1 MQFIILGLQGST
13 NIDKVTAATLR
24 MGIADTAA
32 ALVKTKLTEAQQ
44 QKILMDK
51 GLTLEEAKT
60 ALATASHAAANTAAT
75 ATTGGLTAATGA
87 LTTSLKGLWAAMMSN
102 PLTAIIT
109 VATTVIPLIIG
120 IVNWISEAE
129 EEARQAAREAADAFE
144 SQKQTISNTKK
155 ELDDL
160 ITKYEKLSKGV
171 DGLNQNVSLSND
183 EYADYL
189 DVCNRI
195 GEMFPS
201 LIQGYDDQGNAILT
215 LKGNVEGL
223 TEAYNNMIIAA
234 NSALLLEGKTLF
246 KDFKNQAKDLKYSDG
261 MTIGI
266 SQNLERILNSD
277 NLDKAINS
285 YAGIGTSS
293 AKQIVQALKDIGIEQ
308 NQGESSHDFIK
319 RAIQENKSLVEAIV
333 NDWNAKAEEA
343 ATNMISVSE
352 AYISNSI
359 LNGDHKNITSNM
371 QGVINSLVSSF
382 DYEFFDQFDNVYEL
396 YTYLSGLLKNF
407 DDLSSNEIN
416 TIELAFNAKTEL
428 NNGNC
433 SVGEY
438 ISRLND
444 IETAIGGFDE
454 DTQAQIRLLLNDDD
468 VKNKLDTLTFLRDDE
483 LASWFNGLSKNEL
496 EIAYEIFFEVDGATA
511 YGLDEWKNAVS
522 NYKIPIDVE
531 VNFVDIMADKE
542 FTDAIDTYL
551 EKVNELR
558 EAQSNYEN
566 GVFDTDSD
574 KWWEFAQKYPE
585 LAADYDNL
593 NEAIEN
599 QIQELT
605 GYTAVLGVTGEVV
618 TEASGIMAVLED
630 AFNKVDTEEGR
641 QQIQAIMDKLLEANQ
656 VIGSTSFDV
665 FGNLN
670 DEYTALEKS
679 VSSLVEA
686 YEALNNGETL
696 SKKNI
701 VELLAKYPEL
711 IEYYDTENDAL
722 NLQASTIEDLF
733 ELQKAQSVAR
743 LKQLR
748 EEYRLSYDVVQ
759 ATEAMEKAYES
770 LSLMTVTLDVMR
782 YQGQDVESS
791 GLWAAYQEAQERYNE
806 WRQEIDN
813 YNNRDAEY
821 GKAID
826 LLEGAT
832 LGDFMSSSGSSNSSK
847 SSNSDK
853 PKVFDW
859 IKIAIDRVSE
869 AFDRLKK
876 IATNTFNSLK
886 TRSRATYK
894 EISAINKEIALQQ
907 KAYER
912 YMQQANSVGLSADLM
927 QKVQDGSVDISE
939 YDSEVAELISDY
951 QNWYIYA
958 TLYSNVY

>member
-1 MQFIILGLQGST
+1 MQLKILGLQGATSLEAVS
-13 NIDKVTAATLR
+13 IATLK
-24 MGIADTAA
+24 MSTADTAA
-32 ALVKTKLTEAQQ
+32 ALIKTNLTNAQRQ
-44 QKILMDK
+44 QILMDK
-51 GLTLEEAKT
+51 GLTIEEAKT
-60 ALATASHAAANTAAT
+60 TLATASHAAVNTTAT
-75 ATTGGLTAATGA
+75 ATTGA
-87 LTTSLKGLWAAMMSN
+87 LTVATNSFKTALKGLWAAMMSN
-102 PLTAIIT
+102 PLTAVIT
-109 VATTVIPLIIG
+109 VATTVLPLIIG
-120 IVNWISEAE
+120 IVNWISGAE

-160 ITKYEKLSKGV
+160 IAKYEKLSKGV
-171 DGLNQNVSLSND
+171 NGLNQNVSLSND

-223 TEAYNNMIIAA
+223 TEAYNDMVVAA
-234 NSALLLEGKTLF
+234 NSALLVDARTLF
-246 KDFKNQAKDLKYSDG
+246 KDFKNQANGLNGSNPWSYDMDYDSVQVLDK
-261 MTIGI
+261 
-266 SQNLERILNSD
+266 ILNSKD
-277 NLDKAINS
+277 FDEAMNLYLTD
-285 YAGIGTSS
+285 YAASR
-293 AKQIVQALKDIGIEQ
+293 IVEALKRVGLEPDFLDTPET
-308 NQGESSHDFIK
+308 FIK
-319 RAIQENKSLVEAIV
+319 RAMQENKAAVQAIV
-333 NDWNAKAEEA
+333 DDWNTQAENA
-343 ATNMISVSE
+343 SKNMVTVSE

-359 LNGDHKNITSNM
+359 IKGNYKNITSNM
-371 QGVINSLVSSF
+371 QSVINSLVSSF
-382 DYEFFDQFDNVYEL
+382 DYNFFDSFGSVDEL
-396 YTYLSGLLKNF
+396 YAYLSGVLDKF
-407 DDLSSNEIN
+407 DKLSTDEIN
-416 TIELAFNAKTEL
+416 TFEIAFNAKTEL

-433 SVGEY
+433 TVGEY
-438 ISRLND
+438 LERINAVEDAISGL
-444 IETAIGGFDE
+444 DE
-454 DTQAQIRLLLNDDD
+454 DTQAQIRLLLNDED
-468 VKNKLDTLTFLRDDE
+468 VKQKISALTDGKSDDFV
-483 LASWFNGLSKNEL
+483 SWINSLSNQDL
-496 EIAYEIFFEVDGATA
+496 EIAYKISIETEDSAS
-511 YGLDEWKNAVS
+511 YGLDEWKNAIS
-522 NYKIPIDVE
+522 DYKIPIDVE

-566 GVFDTDSD
+566 GVFDSDPD

-593 NEAIEN
+593 SEAIEN

-641 QQIQAIMDKLLEANQ
+641 QQIQAIMDKLLEASQ
-656 VIGSTSFDV
+656 IIGSTNFDV

-701 VELLAKYPEL
+701 IELLAKYPEL

-832 LGDFMSSSGSSNSSK
+832 LGDFMSSK

-859 IKIAIDRVSE
+859 IEVAIDRAGE

-876 IATNTFNSLK
+876 IASNTFNSLK
-886 TRSRATYK
+886 TRLSATHK
-894 EISAINKEIALQQ
+894 EITAVNKEIALQQ

-927 QKVQDGSVDISE
+927 QKVQDGSIDISS

-958 TLYSNVY
+958 TVYSNVY